1 MPASCVN
8 VLLFKTI
15 LYIHFPQNTIGIK
28 KGGVFI
34 QYISC
39 NSASIKFLNIKH
51 QINQK

>member
-28 KGGVFI
+28 KEVFLYNI
-34 QYISC
+34 LVATLQ
-39 NSASIKFLNIKH
+39 SIKFLNIKH